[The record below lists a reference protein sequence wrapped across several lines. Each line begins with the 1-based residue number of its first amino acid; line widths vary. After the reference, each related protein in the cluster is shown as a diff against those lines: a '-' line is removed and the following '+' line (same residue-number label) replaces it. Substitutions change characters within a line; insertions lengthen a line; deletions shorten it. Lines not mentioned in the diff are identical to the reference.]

1 MTKNNSQ
8 EHVENSLCLLKLL
21 SVTTILI
28 WLFDSCSV
36 KDVRPGLVFKQST
49 KRQFQLEEQHRSANE
64 KVRKLNKPVRV
75 LEAEKRDEGLST
87 AITSQN
93 KGITNNL

>member
-1 MTKNNSQ
+1 MTLS
-8 EHVENSLCLLKLL
+8 EHLLFSTMKP
-21 SVTTILI
+21 
-28 WLFDSCSV
+28 LFSV

-64 KVRKLNKPVRV
+64 KMRKLNKPVKV
-75 LEAEKRDEGLST
+75 LEAEKREEGLST

-93 KGITNNL
+93 KGI